1 MLARFGKRSFGRKE
15 GHVKNILRSFIVLA
29 GGLVLTLSA
38 LAPASASPD
47 SSRVASACSWYW
59 QDRDPGSSQVIHP
72 VSGFSG
78 IAMRT
83 GPQGYCDLVTR
94 VPWGHWV
101 TLDCFVH
108 DGQNVNGVTTW
119 SHVRYSN
126 GGPVYEGWISD
137 YYLSGLGSGFNC
149 A

>member
-1 MLARFGKRSFGRKE
+1 MGLSMRRLGVHLAAF
-15 GHVKNILRSFIVLA
+15 VLA
-29 GGLVLTLSA
+29 ASGTLAAVAS
-38 LAPASASPD
+38 PASA
-47 SSRVASACSWYW
+47 ACSWYW
-59 QDRDPGSSQVIHP
+59 KDKDPGASQVVNP

-78 IAMRT
+78 IAMRD
-83 GPQGYCDLVTR
+83 GPWSYCSLITR

-101 TLDCFVH
+101 ALDCFVH
-108 DGQNVNGVTTW
+108 DGQNINGINTW

-126 GGPVYEGWISD
+126 GGPVDQGWIND

>member
-1 MLARFGKRSFGRKE
+1 MRHIASRGAARLAALLM
-15 GHVKNILRSFIVLA
+15 VA
-29 GGLVLTLSA
+29 GGITTVTA
-38 LAPASASPD
+38 TAAAAPASAS
-47 SSRVASACSWYW
+47 SCSWYW
-59 QDRDPGSSQVIHP
+59 QDKDPGSSQVIHP

-108 DGQNVNGVTTW
+108 DGQPVNGVTTW
-119 SHVRYSN
+119 SHVHYSN
-126 GGPVYEGWISD
+126 GGPVYSGWISD